1 MRLLRLP
8 VAPGVATVLA
18 GASLVAVVSATPVRA
33 HGIESRLEKLSV
45 LNPDT
50 FTAPAKPATAKPA
63 TAKPSTSKPTTSKP
77 STAKSSSAK
86 RLPAK
91 TPQADTLQLQSRFSS
106 GEPAQS
112 ATVRLVPPQ
121 GEAIVLGQTNAEGQ
135 LRFQLPRQAGSDW
148 ELQVD
153 AGPGHRDY
161 LELNESLMDAGAT
174 LSVPAV
180 NRSPLARKLAQ
191 PQRSHM
197 LVGLTGA
204 GLGMAGLLSVSR
216 RRR

>member
-18 GASLVAVVSATPVRA
+18 AASLLAVVSAPPVRA
-33 HGIESRLEKLSV
+33 HGIESRLQKLSV

-50 FTAPAKPATAKPA
+50 FTAPTKPDTANRS
-63 TAKPSTSKPTTSKP
+63 TSKPSTSKP
-77 STAKSSSAK
+77 STARPSKGKPSSAK

-112 ATVRLVPPQ
+112 ATVRLVPPE
-121 GEAIVLGQTNAEGQ
+121 GEAIVLGQTNAEGR

-174 LSVPAV
+174 LSMPAV
-180 NRSPLARKLAQ
+180 TRSPLARKLAR
-191 PQRSHM
+191 PQRSHL

-204 GLGMAGLLSVSR
+204 GLGMAGLLSFSR

>member
-8 VAPGVATVLA
+8 VAPGVATALA
-18 GASLVAVVSATPVRA
+18 GVALLAMASTTPVRA
-33 HGIESRLEKLSV
+33 HGIESSLETLSP
-45 LNPDT
+45 LSAGS
-50 FTAPAKPATAKPA
+50 FTGPAKASRA
-63 TAKPSTSKPTTSKP
+63 
-77 STAKSSSAK
+77 SAK
-86 RLPAK
+86 RIPS
-91 TPQADTLQLQSRFSS
+91 DTLQLESRFSS

-135 LRFQLPRQAGSDW
+135 LQFQLPSQAGSDW

-161 LELNESLMDAGAT
+161 LELSENLMDAAASLPAT
-174 LSVPAV
+174 AAPALV
-180 NRSPLARKLAQ
+180 RSSLVRKVGQ
-191 PQRSHM
+191 PQRWLDQRSQL
-197 LVGLTGA
+197 LVGLTSV
-204 GLGMAGLLSVSR
+204 GLGAAGLLSSTR

>member
-8 VAPGVATVLA
+8 ALVGVSLIAMASAAPVL
-18 GASLVAVVSATPVRA
+18 A
-33 HGIESRLEKLSV
+33 HGIESSLERLSV
-45 LNPDT
+45 LTPDT
-50 FTAPAKPATAKPA
+50 FTAPTKATPTKVGSANRTPART
-63 TAKPSTSKPTTSKP
+63 
-77 STAKSSSAK
+77 
-86 RLPAK
+86 L
-91 TPQADTLQLQSRFSS
+91 QASGPRAETLQLESRFSS

-112 ATVRLVPPQ
+112 ATVRLMPPQ

-161 LELNESLMDAGAT
+161 LELNESLMDGPPS
-174 LSVPAV
+174 LSSPAMR
-180 NRSPLARKLAQ
+180 RSPWARKLAH
-191 PQRSHM
+191 PQRSHL

-204 GLGMAGLLSVSR
+204 GLGAAGLLSVSR
-216 RRR
+216 RRRR

>member
-8 VAPGVATVLA
+8 VAPGVATALA
-18 GASLVAVVSATPVRA
+18 GVALLAMASTTPVRA
-33 HGIESRLEKLSV
+33 HGIESSLERLSPLSAGS
-45 LNPDT
+45 
-50 FTAPAKPATAKPA
+50 FTSPAKPSAAKA
-63 TAKPSTSKPTTSKP
+63 SRA
-77 STAKSSSAK
+77 SAK
-86 RLPAK
+86 RIPS
-91 TPQADTLQLQSRFSS
+91 DTLQLESRFSS

-135 LRFQLPRQAGSDW
+135 LQFQLPSQAGSDW

-161 LELNESLMDAGAT
+161 LELSENLMDAAASLPAT
-174 LSVPAV
+174 AAPALV
-180 NRSPLARKLAQ
+180 RSSLVRKVGQ
-191 PQRSHM
+191 PQRWLDQRSQL
-197 LVGLTGA
+197 LVGLTSV
-204 GLGMAGLLSVSR
+204 GLGAAGLLSSTR

>member
-8 VAPGVATVLA
+8 VAPGVATSLA
-18 GASLVAVVSATPVRA
+18 GASLLALASAGPVRA
-33 HGIESRLEKLSV
+33 HGIESSLEKLSV

-50 FTAPAKPATAKPA
+50 FVSPAEPATAQPSSP
-63 TAKPSTSKPTTSKP
+63 KPS
-77 STAKSSSAK
+77 SA
-86 RLPAK
+86 RR
-91 TPQADTLQLQSRFSS
+91 TQGQTLQLESRFST

-121 GEAIVLGQTNAEGQ
+121 GEAIELGQTNAEGQ
-135 LRFQLPRQAGSDW
+135 LRFQLPRQAESDW

-161 LELNESLMDAGAT
+161 LELNESLVDAAAS

-180 NRSPLARKLAQ
+180 SRSPLERKLGQ
-191 PQRSHM
+191 LQRSHL

-204 GLGMAGLLSVSR
+204 GLSLAGLLSFSR
-216 RRR
+216 RRRR